1 MPGPR
6 ETNPAK
12 NHSATHTWR
21 DSGLHLPTFS
31 VIIPL
36 YQKQHRIEACLASV
50 MAQTHPALE
59 VLVVDDGSTD
69 GGGELVSAMATGR
82 LHYVRQDNQGASAA
96 RNHGLKLARGSYV
109 AFLDADDTWLD
120 GHLEALAL
128 LATRHPAATI
138 VGSGWSQAG
147 RPVRD
152 PELGAGDQV
161 IDLARFLRRATAGLP
176 PFWTSAVA
184 VRRSALRTT
193 DLFPVG
199 SRVAED
205 QHAWLTLLERGAGVR
220 GDSVT
225 ADYFDDEV
233 SPTMAKPHDDDFVS
247 VIFTEW
253 GEKDGPD
260 FRRFVTGHRLHT
272 IERHIGHT
280 PNGVLLGHLVRT
292 GPPVRP
298 VRRLRIVARL
308 LRNQVQAWVSHRRR
322 QPRIAELRPTRNGA
336 SE

>member
-1 MPGPR
+1 LPEPR
-6 ETNPAK
+6 ENNPAT
-12 NHSATHTWR
+12 NDPATYSWR
-21 DSGLHLPTFS
+21 ETGVHLPTFS

-36 YQKQHRIEACLASV
+36 YQKRHRIEACLASV

-69 GGGELVSAMATGR
+69 GGGELAQGMATGR
-82 LHYVRQDNQGASAA
+82 LHYVRQVNQGASAA
-96 RNHGLKLARGSYV
+96 RNHGLRLAKGSYV

-128 LATRHPAATI
+128 LASRHPAATI
-138 VGSGWSQAG
+138 VGSGWSESG

-152 PELGAGDQV
+152 PHLGEGDQV
-161 IDLARFLRRATAGLP
+161 IDLVTFLRRATAGLP

-184 VRRSALRTT
+184 LRRSALRST

-225 ADYFDDEV
+225 ADYFLDEV
-233 SPTMAKPHDDDFVS
+233 NPTVARPHPDDFAS

-253 GEKDGPD
+253 GTRSGADY
-260 FRRFVTGHRLHT
+260 RRFVTGHRLYT

-280 PNGVLLGHLVRT
+280 SPRVLLGHLVRT
-292 GPPVRP
+292 GPPVLP
-298 VRRLRIVARL
+298 ARRLRILARL
-308 LRNQVQAWVSHRRR
+308 LRNQLRGWIARRR
-322 QPRIAELRPTRNGA
+322 HPAAATAGA
-336 SE
+336 QGGGE